1 MIHPK
6 KKSHRRCL
14 QGYDL
19 RSLPAGRVDQS
30 HAQIHRNLTTAEEN
44 KYMARIDP
52 QDFIKELRFD
62 IKEKDTIKAK
72 LVLSHI
78 EEVDAA
84 TQKMALFEL
93 SRADDQFAIPLIVEV
108 LVRKPELGETFPALK
123 ETLYAKA
130 MDHPQTFLDLLM
142 REMDR
147 DARMILVEVAAE
159 TRLEEA
165 LPVLMAILNEEH
177 DEKILRKA
185 IVALGQIGDASVT
198 TALSEYLYSNHVEL
212 VIAAIEALGQ
222 LGTPT
227 AIQRLSEKLDDD
239 PDLDRMIL
247 HVFQKAPGPE
257 ALEKLNGCLSSHHAH
272 IRNAAKQIL
281 IQLGSRAVPS
291 LMDNL
296 KEDDPDLSI
305 HTLNVLGDIGDAAAI
320 PAIRKL
326 LFNEPKDP
334 NVRFAAYEVLGR
346 LPVEKGAIT
355 LAAGLHDPVDNVRT
369 AAASAI
375 DNNYAPVLAAG
386 LKNMVREE
394 TAETTQIAQAVVEG
408 ECDRIFLGLVG
419 EPAFQKVVLKMLGTE
434 VHQAVRDHFQT
445 LLSDDGQADLAA
457 MLDTAAAPAPKRRK
471 GLKVFAVDDSRMI
484 LSIYRSVLHKLGLE
498 PQLFEFPAKAIA
510 KVKGERP
517 DIILTDLNMPE
528 ISGIELTRQVRQ
540 WFSAEEMPIVMVT
553 TQNESQDNE
562 AALAAGVNRILNK
575 PFTEKTIG
583 QALTDVGI
591 ALPKA

>member
-1 MIHPK
+1 M
-6 KKSHRRCL
+6 
-14 QGYDL
+14 
-19 RSLPAGRVDQS
+19 
-30 HAQIHRNLTTAEEN
+30 AQ
-44 KYMARIDP
+44 IDP

-62 IKEKDTIKAK
+62 IKEKDIIKAK
-72 LVLSHI
+72 LVLSHMD
-78 EEVDAA
+78 EVDAA

-93 SRADDQFAIPLIVEV
+93 SRADDQFAIPLIIEV
-108 LVRKPELGETFPALK
+108 LVRKPEMNEAFPALK

-130 MDHPQTFLDLLM
+130 MDHPQTFIDLLM
-142 REMDR
+142 REMKR
-147 DARMILVEVAAE
+147 EVRLILVEVAAE
-159 TRLEEA
+159 IRLEEA
-165 LPVLMAILNEEH
+165 LPVLMGILNEEH
-177 DEKILRKA
+177 DEKILRHA
-185 IVALGQIGDASVT
+185 IIALGQIGDASVT

-212 VIAAIEALGQ
+212 VIAAIEALGA

-227 AIQRLSEKLDDD
+227 AIIRLSEKLDDD
-239 PDLDRMIL
+239 PDLDMMIL
-247 HVFQKAPGPE
+247 NVFQKAPGPE
-257 ALEKLNGCLSSHHAH
+257 ALGKLNGCLSSHHAH

-296 KEDDPDLSI
+296 KHDDPDLLI
-305 HTLNVLGDIGDAAAI
+305 HTLNVLGDICDEAAI

-326 LFNEPKDP
+326 LFNEPKDA

-355 LAAGLHDPVDNVRT
+355 LAAGLHDPVPNVRT

-375 DNNYAPVLAAG
+375 NNNYAPVLAAG

-394 TAETTQIAQAVVEG
+394 TEETTQIAQAIIEG
-408 ECDRIFLGLVG
+408 ECDRIFLGLVT
-419 EPAFQKVVLKMLGTE
+419 EPAFEKTVIPMLRVDAHE
-434 VHQAVRDHFQT
+434 AVRTHFET
-445 LLSDDGQADLAA
+445 LLREDGQAELAA
-457 MLDTAAAPAPKRRK
+457 KLSGGTAKPAPKRD

-498 PQLFEFPAKAIA
+498 AELFEFPAEAIA
-510 KVKGERP
+510 KVQKERP

-528 ISGIELTRQVRQ
+528 ISGIELTRKVRQ
-540 WFSAEEMPIVMVT
+540 SFTSEQLPIVMVT

-591 ALPKA
+591 ALPNA

>member
-1 MIHPK
+1 
-6 KKSHRRCL
+6 
-14 QGYDL
+14 
-19 RSLPAGRVDQS
+19 
-30 HAQIHRNLTTAEEN
+30 
-44 KYMARIDP
+44 MARIDP

-72 LVLSHI
+72 LVLSHMD
-78 EEVDAA
+78 EVDAA

-108 LVRKPELGETFPALK
+108 LVRKPEMAETFPALK

-130 MDHPQTFLDLLM
+130 MDHPQTFIDLLM
-142 REMDR
+142 RVMDR
-147 DARMILVEVAAE
+147 EVRLVLVEVAAE
-159 TRLEEA
+159 TGLEEA

-177 DEKILRKA
+177 DEKILQKA
-185 IVALGQIGDASVT
+185 IEALGQIGDPSVT

-227 AIQRLSEKLDDD
+227 AIQRLSEKLDED
-239 PDLDRMIL
+239 PDLDMMIL

-257 ALEKLNGCLSSHHAH
+257 ALGRLNGCLSSHHAH

-296 KEDDPDLSI
+296 KQDDPDLLI
-305 HTLNVLGDIGDAAAI
+305 HTLNVLGDIGDEAAI

-326 LFNEPKDP
+326 LFSEPKDP

-355 LAAGLHDPVDNVRT
+355 LAAGLHDAVANVRT

-375 DNNYAPVLAAG
+375 NNNYVPVLAAG
-386 LKNMVREE
+386 LKNMVRE
-394 TAETTQIAQAVVEG
+394 ASVETTQIAQAVVEG

-419 EPAFQKVVLKMLGTE
+419 ESVFQEVILKMLSCDAHE
-434 VHQAVRDHFQT
+434 AVRNHFRT
-445 LLSDDGQADLAA
+445 LLREEGLAELADQLE
-457 MLDTAAAPAPKRRK
+457 TTVPAKPRREA
-471 GLKVFAVDDSRMI
+471 LKVFAVDDSRMI
-484 LSIYRSVLHKLGLE
+484 LSIYRSVLHKLGLA
-498 PQLFEFPAKAIA
+498 PQLFEFPAEAIA
-510 KVKGERP
+510 KVKSERP

-528 ISGIELTRQVRQ
+528 VSGIELTRQVRQ
-540 WFSAEEMPIVMVT
+540 WFGAEELPIVMVT

-583 QALTDVGI
+583 EALTGVGI
-591 ALPKA
+591 ELATA

>member
-1 MIHPK
+1 
-6 KKSHRRCL
+6 
-14 QGYDL
+14 
-19 RSLPAGRVDQS
+19 
-30 HAQIHRNLTTAEEN
+30 
-44 KYMARIDP
+44 MARIDP

-72 LVLSHI
+72 LVLSHMD
-78 EEVDAA
+78 EVDAA

-108 LVRKPELGETFPALK
+108 LVRRPELGETFPALK

-147 DARMILVEVAAE
+147 DVRMILVEVAAE

-185 IVALGQIGDASVT
+185 IMALGLIGDASVT

-227 AIQRLSEKLDDD
+227 AVQRLSEKLDDD

-257 ALEKLNGCLSSHHAH
+257 ALEKLNSCLSSHHAH

-296 KEDDPDLSI
+296 KQDDPDLSI

-375 DNNYAPVLAAG
+375 NNNYAPVLAAG

-445 LLSDDGQADLAA
+445 LLSDDGQAELAA
-457 MLDTAAAPAPKRRK
+457 MLDTAAPAPNRRK
-471 GLKVFAVDDSRMI
+471 VLKVFAVDDSRMI

-510 KVKGERP
+510 KVQSERP

-528 ISGIELTRQVRQ
+528 ISGIDLTRQVRQ

-583 QALTDVGI
+583 QSLTDVGI

>member
-1 MIHPK
+1 M
-6 KKSHRRCL
+6 
-14 QGYDL
+14 
-19 RSLPAGRVDQS
+19 
-30 HAQIHRNLTTAEEN
+30 AQ
-44 KYMARIDP
+44 IDP

-62 IKEKDTIKAK
+62 IKKKDTIKAK
-72 LVLSHI
+72 LVLSHMD
-78 EEVDAA
+78 EVDPA

-108 LVRKPELGETFPALK
+108 LVRKPEMGETFPALK

-130 MDHPQTFLDLLM
+130 MDHPQTFIDLLM

-147 DARMILVEVAAE
+147 EVRLILVEVAAE
-159 TRLEEA
+159 TRLESA
-165 LPVLMAILNEEH
+165 LPTLMGILNEEH
-177 DEKILRKA
+177 DEKILQKA

-198 TALSEYLYSNHVEL
+198 TAISEYLYSNHVEL

-227 AIQRLSEKLDDD
+227 AIKRLSEKLDDD
-239 PDLDRMIL
+239 PDLDMMIL
-247 HVFQKAPGPE
+247 HVFQRAPGPE

-296 KEDDPDLSI
+296 KQDDPDLLI
-305 HTLNVLGDIGDAAAI
+305 HTLNVLGDIGDEAAI

-355 LAAGLHDPVDNVRT
+355 LAAGLHDAVDNVRT

-375 DNNYAPVLAAG
+375 NNNYVPVLAAG

-394 TAETTQIAQAVVEG
+394 TVETTHIAQAVVEG

-419 EPAFQKVVLKMLGTE
+419 EPAFQKVALKMLGFE
-434 VHQAVRDHFQT
+434 AHEAVRKHFQK
-445 LLSDDGQADLAA
+445 LLREEGLTELADQLET
-457 MLDTAAAPAPKRRK
+457 TAPVKPQRK

-484 LSIYRSVLHKLGLE
+484 LSIYRSVLHKLGLA

-510 KVKGERP
+510 EVQRERP
-517 DIILTDLNMPE
+517 DVILTDLNMPE
-528 ISGIELTRQVRQ
+528 ISGIELTRQVRR
-540 WFSAEEMPIVMVT
+540 WFGAEELPIVMVT

-583 QALTDVGI
+583 QALADVGI
-591 ALPKA
+591 ALPEG

>member
-1 MIHPK
+1 MGK
-6 KKSHRRCL
+6 
-14 QGYDL
+14 
-19 RSLPAGRVDQS
+19 
-30 HAQIHRNLTTAEEN
+30 
-44 KYMARIDP
+44 IDP
-52 QDFIKELRFD
+52 HDFIKELRFD
-62 IKEKDTIKAK
+62 IKEKDALKAK
-72 LVLSHI
+72 LVLSHLN
-78 EEVDAA
+78 EVDLA

-93 SRADDQFAIPLIVEV
+93 SRADDAFAIPLIVEV
-108 LVRKPELGETFPALK
+108 LVRKPDMNEAFPALK

-130 MDHPQTFLDLLM
+130 MDHPQVFLDLLM
-142 REMDR
+142 REMKR
-147 DARMILVEVAAE
+147 EVRLILVEVAAE
-159 TRLEEA
+159 IRLEEA
-165 LPVLMAILNEEH
+165 LPVLMGILNEEH
-177 DEKILRKA
+177 DEKILERA
-185 IVALGQIGDASVT
+185 IMALGLIGDPGVT

-227 AIQRLSEKLDDD
+227 AIKRLSEKLDDD
-239 PDLDRMIL
+239 PDLDLMIL
-247 HVFQKAPGPE
+247 NVFKQAPGPE

-296 KEDDPDLSI
+296 NMDDPDLLI
-305 HTLNVLGDIGDAAAI
+305 HTLNVLGDIRDEAAI

-326 LFNEPKDP
+326 LFNEPKDA

-355 LAAGLHDPVDNVRT
+355 LAAGLHDTVPNVRT

-375 DNNYAPVLAAG
+375 NNNYAPVLAAG

-394 TAETTQIAQAVVEG
+394 SEETNQIAQAVVEG
-408 ECDRIFLGLVG
+408 ECDRIFLGLVT
-419 EPAFQKVVLKMLGTE
+419 EPAFEKTIVRMLSVEAHEST
-434 VHQAVRDHFQT
+434 RLHFQQ
-445 LLSDDGQADLAA
+445 LLKEEGQTELADKLGGAQ
-457 MLDTAAAPAPKRRK
+457 PAPKRDV
-471 GLKVFAVDDSRMI
+471 LKVFAVDDSRMI

-510 KVKGERP
+510 NVQRVRP
-517 DIILTDLNMPE
+517 DVILTDLNMPE

-540 WFSAEEMPIVMVT
+540 WFTAEQLPIVMVT

-575 PFTEKTIG
+575 PFTEKSIG
-583 QALTDVGI
+583 QALEDVGI
-591 ALPKA
+591 ALPK